1 MATKLLNPSYAGSF
15 NQKFR
20 QKRFLF
26 FTGLLEKIRAQ
37 APIRILDLG
46 GTEIYWERMGF
57 SDRENIHITLLNL
70 KAGPVSNFRFT
81 SVVGDACDLSEYAD
95 KSFDIVYSN
104 SVIEH
109 LFTPENQERM
119 ASEVRRVGR
128 NYYVQ
133 TPNYY
138 FPIEPHWL
146 FPGFQYLP
154 HRLKVE
160 LTNNFDL
167 GHYPKT
173 NDKSAAIRRVE
184 EVKLLTPN
192 EMQRLFPDA
201 GMYREKFMGLT
212 KSITMYRFPDAEGS
226 KVPE

>member
-20 QKRFLF
+20 QKRFMF
-26 FTGLLEKIRAQ
+26 FTGLLERIKTQ
-37 APIRILDLG
+37 APLRILDVG
-46 GTEIYWERMGF
+46 GTEVYWERMGF
-57 SDRENIHITLLNL
+57 SERENIHITLLNL
-70 KAGPVSNFRFT
+70 KPAAVSNFRFT
-81 SVVGDACDLSEYAD
+81 SVVGDACDLSEYGD

-109 LFTPENQERM
+109 LFTLENQKRM
-119 ASEVRRVGR
+119 ANEVRRVGR

-133 TPNYY
+133 TPNFY

-154 HRLKVE
+154 YNLRVA
-160 LTNNFDL
+160 LTKNFDL

-173 NDKSAAIRRVE
+173 GDRSAAKRRVN
-184 EVKLLTPN
+184 EVKLLTPKG
-192 EMQRLFPDA
+192 MQRLFPEA
-201 GMYREKFMGLT
+201 GMYRELFMGLT
-212 KSITMYRFPDAEGS
+212 KSITMYYFPDAEGS
-226 KVPE
+226 ASEE